1 MKFNLLRRLWTAALL
16 LLAGSAIAAES
27 GAGNAIERV
36 EYSQLAGQSLVK
48 VTLRNP
54 LPNVPSSFTVS
65 NPSRIAFDFPD
76 TVNASGVGR
85 QETGSGNLRSI
96 NVVQA
101 VLRTRL
107 VLNLTRPA
115 RYEQRIE
122 GRQLYISLPDES
134 AAATVAAAVAPS
146 SLRRGTDIPA
156 AAGSAEPMIS
166 NLDFQAASTDLAI
179 IKIDLTE
186 PGALL
191 DVKQRGASLVLT
203 FLSANLPERLEKKLD
218 VRDFGTPVA
227 TLVANRAGKG
237 SQIVLTNRGEWDYN
251 VRQVDTSVVLEVS
264 RSKVDPHNLAAAR
277 QVQGKVVSFNFSQ
290 PVPVSQMI
298 GLFQDITGFNFV
310 IMPGV
315 TGEIQSLKMD
325 NTPVSVA
332 IDVISRMYGL
342 GFRRYGDVVI
352 VGKADDLAKYDKD
365 ERERAAAL
373 ESVERIEQESI
384 RVRYRPAAEI
394 VQALMGGSDSAQG
407 GNAAQG
413 GAVPPGTGNAPPPQ
427 IGGGGQAPAVS
438 GATRSLISSRGAIS
452 YDGVTNTIFV
462 EETKSQLE
470 RIRERVALLDRPVRQ
485 VMIEARIVSV
495 KDDYSRTLGA
505 RLNFLRLNNNGAVN
519 TEGGK
524 NTLSAL
530 LPSTLKPAYGPGQQV
545 HVSGGFDPDL
555 GAKAGDLMFSL
566 FNKNQTRLL
575 NLEITAS
582 ETDNAL
588 KGVASPKVLTQDG
601 RLASIIAGQNICFQ
615 LSGGINGP
623 TTSCIDAATKL
634 EVTPRINPDG
644 KISMKINVNKGEPAA
659 NAGGVVTTNKREIKT
674 NVVVENGGTLM
685 LGGVFEDATTN
696 NEDKVPLLGDLPVVG
711 HLFKQNLKQRNRSEL
726 LIFITPRI
734 VTEELTL
741 Q

>member
-1 MKFNLLRRLWTAALL
+1 MTLNLLHRLSTAVCVFWACSSL
-16 LLAGSAIAAES
+16 AAEP
-27 GAGNAIERV
+27 AATGNAIERV
-36 EYSQLAGQSLVK
+36 EYSQLAGQALVK
-48 VTLRNP
+48 VTLRTP
-54 LPNVPSSFTVS
+54 LSKVPSSFTVS

-76 TVNASGVGR
+76 TANASGVGQ
-85 QETGSGNLRSI
+85 QEAGAGNLRSI

-101 VLRTRL
+101 VSRTRL
-107 VLNLTRPA
+107 VLNLSRPA
-115 RYEQRIE
+115 RYESRIE
-122 GRQLYISLPDES
+122 GRQLYISLPEES
-134 AAATVAAAVAPS
+134 AVAAAAAPS
-146 SLRRGTDIPA
+146 SVRGATGRPA
-156 AAGSAEPMIS
+156 LASGSAPMIS
-166 NLDFQAASTDLAI
+166 NLDFQATSSDLAV
-179 IKIDLTE
+179 IKFDLTE

-191 DVKQRGASLVLT
+191 DVKQRGSGLVMT
-203 FLSANLPERLEKKLD
+203 FVSAGLPERLEKKLD
-218 VRDFGTPVA
+218 VRDFGTPVVTIA
-227 TLVANRAGKG
+227 ASRAGQG
-237 SQIVLTNRGEWDYN
+237 SQIVLANRGEWDYN

-264 RSKVDPHNLAAAR
+264 RSKVDPNNLAAAR
-277 QVQGKVVSFNFSQ
+277 QVQGKVVSFNFTQ

-342 GFRRYGDVVI
+342 GFRRYGDVVM

-394 VQALMGGSDSAQG
+394 VQALMGGVDSQASATGANQG
-407 GNAAQG
+407 AAPAPG
-413 GAVPPGTGNAPPPQ
+413 GSAPPPQ
-427 IGGGGQAPAVS
+427 VGGATPVAAVS
-438 GATRSLISSRGAIS
+438 GSTRSLISSRGAIS
-452 YDGVTNTIFV
+452 HDTVTNTIFV
-462 EETKSQLE
+462 EETRSQLE

-495 KDDYSRTLGA
+495 KDDFSRTLGT
-505 RLNFLRLNNNGAVN
+505 RLGFMRINNNA
-519 TEGGK
+519 
-524 NTLSAL
+524 SATGTIPMSSL
-530 LPSTLKPAYGPGQQV
+530 VPPGLTTTYGTGQQV
-545 HVSGGFDPDL
+545 HVSGGFDAAA
-555 GAKAGDLMFSL
+555 GANAGNIMFSL

-575 NLEITAS
+575 NLEINAS

-601 RLASIIAGQNICFQ
+601 RQATITAGQNICFQ

-634 EVTPRINPDG
+634 DVTPRINPDG
-644 KISMKINVNKGEPAA
+644 KISMKITVNKGEPAA

-674 NVVVENGGTLM
+674 NVVVDNGGTLM
-685 LGGVFEDATTN
+685 LGGVFEDSTTN

-711 HLFKQNLKQRNRSEL
+711 YLFKQNLKQRNRAEL